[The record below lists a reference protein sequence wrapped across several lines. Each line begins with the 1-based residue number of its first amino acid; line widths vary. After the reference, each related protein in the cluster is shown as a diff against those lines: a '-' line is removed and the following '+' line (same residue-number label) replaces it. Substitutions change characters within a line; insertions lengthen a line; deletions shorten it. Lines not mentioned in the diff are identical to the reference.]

1 MKISIRPAP
10 YVWGVYLAAFFIFMF
25 APLVVVA
32 VFAFNAGTF
41 PAPPW
46 KGFTLEWFTAL
57 NALGSGKPGVL
68 QDSGML
74 RAIGNSLFVGLV
86 VAVISVAVGTA
97 NAFLLERFNFRGK
110 NLLSVAVIWPLVIP
124 GVILGTSILSFA
136 SDVAGLLETAT
147 GQDMD
152 WLRPSLPLVIMG
164 QLSFTITLATLVIA
178 ARLRRFDPTLEEA
191 AADLGASNGRVLTRI
206 TLPFL
211 RPAMIG
217 AGFVCFLMSV
227 ENFNTTLM
235 LVGSQPTLPIYMF
248 GQLRDGATPAINAVS
263 LLLMSVTL
271 IGIIALASGN
281 RRQP

>member
-1 MKISIRPAP
+1 MRTSVLTRLAWSVYIS
-10 YVWGVYLAAFFIFMF
+10 AFFIFMF

-46 KGFTLEWFTAL
+46 KGFTLEWFTAS

-68 QDSGML
+68 QDWGML
-74 RAIGNSLFVGLV
+74 RAIGNSGLVGLI
-86 VAVISVAVGTA
+86 VAIFSVAVGTT
-97 NAFLLERFNFRGK
+97 NAFLLERFTFRGK
-110 NLLSVAVIWPLVIP
+110 GFLSVAVIWPLVIP

-136 SDVAGLLETAT
+136 SDVAGVLEASFH
-147 GQDMD
+147 QDMD
-152 WLRPSLPLVIMG
+152 WLRPSLPLVILG

-178 ARLRRFDPTLEEA
+178 ARLRRFDLTLEEA
-191 AADLGASNGRVLTRI
+191 GADLGAGARRVFTKI

-263 LLLMSVTL
+263 LLLMSATL
-271 IGIIALASGN
+271 LGILGIAFRDRNKS
-281 RRQP
+281 